1 MQEYTVADVATH
13 NTETS
18 LWLVIEGKVYDV
30 TKFQDDHPGGPYVLL
45 ETAGTDAGNAFDEVM
60 HSEQAKTEMEPL
72 QIGTVKGYVH
82 VPEKKKEK
90 KGHSLVIAGV
100 AAVAVAGVGG
110 SLYWLNKRK
119 NHLES
124 HMKIG
129 QHLFPVV
136 LRSTSKIHV
145 DIATQLPV
153 LIELGIKKTTSQRS
167 SCKTVLHHVQQY
179 LNGKAHSRLV
189 NMWNRGKISIQYK
202 SVLVGA
208 RRVNVIVFTMPR
220 KYLPLPNIDVADDYF
235 GNFIE

>member
-1 MQEYTVADVATH
+1 M
-13 NTETS
+13 
-18 LWLVIEGKVYDV
+18 
-30 TKFQDDHPGGPYVLL
+30 
-45 ETAGTDAGNAFDEVM
+45 
-60 HSEQAKTEMEPL
+60 
-72 QIGTVKGYVH
+72 
-82 VPEKKKEK
+82 
-90 KGHSLVIAGV
+90 IAGV

-119 NHLES
+119 KHLELDEHLS
-124 HMKIG
+124 HAKIG

-179 LNGKAHSRLV
+179 LTGKAHSRLV

-208 RRVNVIVFTMPR
+208 HRVNVIVFTMPR